1 MDTSVFLMAADRS
14 DPRHDCASWLL
25 EQIAKGRFECIVST
39 VSVSELLTGAMA
51 RGASKA
57 VATQTLLRQYPHLQI
72 APVTMDVAADAADLR
87 VATRIRLPDA
97 LILATAV
104 VNGVD
109 VVLHGDAEWTSRVA
123 PVLSRPRLVDLN
135 AVCGA

>member
-1 MDTSVFLMAADRS
+1 MDTSVFWMAADES

-25 EQIAKGRFECIVST
+25 EQIANGRFECIVST
-39 VSVSELLTGAMA
+39 VTVSELLTGAVA

-57 VATQTLLRQYPHLQI
+57 IATQTLLRQYPHVEI

-87 VATRIRLPDA
+87 VATRIGLPDA
-97 LILATAV
+97 LILATALV
-104 VNGVD
+104 SGAE
-109 VVLHGDAEWTSRVA
+109 VVLHGDAEWTTRVS
-123 PVLSRPRLVDLN
+123 PLLTRPRLVDLN